1 MNGSATDLLVVGG
14 GMAGLSAGA
23 WAAQHGARVTLVERA
38 GQLGGTAAMA
48 GFIWTAGSYEALREA
63 IPDGD
68 PALARRLVEGI
79 GPAVDWIASLGVTL
93 GPEVSV
99 LRHGRGRQVDMAAYL
114 RTCESII
121 RRAPAGRVL
130 LGATTERLLTS
141 GEGRVTGAE
150 VSPADG
156 SRERVAADAVLLA
169 TGGFQNDPVLTSLL
183 IHPNSHSILRRSNPV
198 SAGGGLRLGLAVGAA
213 FGKDRAGFYGH
224 LVSHPTRA
232 WEPSLFVALTLYHS
246 EHGLLLNRAGRR
258 FIDETLGDHLS
269 AQAVLEQPRGRALLV
284 TDERVRREHILG
296 SYVEGIEPV
305 DKLAL
310 VRRYGGRIAVAED
323 LEELAYLPEEWGYD
337 AQAVL
342 ATVHAFNETAASR
355 PAELDPP
362 RAHDSA
368 PLSEPPYYVVETQP
382 AITFTLGGLL
392 IDADARVLDTE
403 GVPIAGLYAAG
414 GDSGGVFAGRGYAGG
429 LALGLVFGLQAARSV
444 VHPSIAT
451 G

>member
-1 MNGSATDLLVVGG
+1 MNQASTDLLVVGG
-14 GMAGLSAGA
+14 GIAGLSAGA
-23 WAAQHGARVTLVERA
+23 WAARQGARVTLVERA
-38 GQLGGTAAMA
+38 GQVGGTAAMA
-48 GFIWTAGSYEALREA
+48 GFVWTAGSYEALRQA

-68 PALARRLVEGI
+68 PVLARRLVEGM
-79 GPAVDWIASLGVTL
+79 GPALDWIASLGVTI
-93 GPEVSV
+93 GPEVSI
-99 LRHGRGRQVDMAAYL
+99 LRYGRGREVDMAAYL
-114 RTCESII
+114 RTCESMI
-121 RRAPAGRVL
+121 RRAPGGRVL
-130 LGATTERLLTS
+130 LGATTKRLLAS
-141 GEGRVTGAE
+141 GDGRVTGAE
-150 VSPADG
+150 VSLGDG
-156 SRERVAADAVLLA
+156 SVEQVAADGVLLA

-183 IHPNSHSILRRSNPV
+183 IDPHSHSILRRSNPV

-213 FGKDRAGFYGH
+213 FGRDGAGFYGH
-224 LVSHPTRA
+224 LVSYPITA
-232 WEPSLFVALTLYHS
+232 WGPALFVDLTLYHS

-310 VRRYGGRIAVAED
+310 VRRHGGRIAVAAD
-323 LEELAYLPEEWGYD
+323 LDELAYLPEEWGYD
-337 AQAVL
+337 ARAVL
-342 ATVHAFNETAASR
+342 STMRAFNETAAAR

-362 RAHDSA
+362 RTHDSA
-368 PLSEPPYYVVETQP
+368 PLSEPPYYVVEAQP

-392 IDADARVLDTE
+392 IDADARVLDAE
-403 GVPIAGLYAAG
+403 GAPIAGLYAAG

-444 VHPSIAT
+444 VGANTAI